1 MAAVAMIATT
11 AQAQEET
18 FGFGEGDVLLE
29 GNLSF
34 SSTKDN
40 NIDEK
45 ESGFTFAPKA
55 GYFLNDNFAVGIQLN
70 VANNKFENNS
80 GETKNNEFGA
90 GVFGRYYFL
99 DLGQRFK
106 TYGEIDLGFNSMK
119 SENGPIE
126 SKASGFGAG
135 LGLGINYFVTEKIA
149 INFAL
154 TDILSYSSFKPK
166 DGEAINSFGL
176 QVNELNNFFSTAQF
190 GLTFKF

>member
-1 MAAVAMIATT
+1 MKKLILSMAAVAMIATT
-11 AQAQEET
+11 AQAQEQS

-40 NIDEK
+40 NTDEK
-45 ESGFTFAPKA
+45 ENGFTFAPKA
-55 GYFLNDNFAVGIQLN
+55 GYFLNDDFAIGVQLN

-106 TYGEIDLGFNSMK
+106 TYGELDLGFTSMK
-119 SENGPIE
+119 TENGPIE

-135 LGLGINYFVTEKIA
+135 LGLGINY
-149 INFAL
+149 
-154 TDILSYSSFKPK
+154 
-166 DGEAINSFGL
+166 
-176 QVNELNNFFSTAQF
+176 
-190 GLTFKF
+190 